1 MDVEPQPEEMHRFP
15 YDRRASRPRY
25 MEKFERFMPFPYDR
39 HDGKG
44 FDRKDEVDIDAIKHH
59 YEESTNG
66 HHVGAEL
73 EELVPADDDDD

>member
-1 MDVEPQPEEMHRFP
+1 
-15 YDRRASRPRY
+15 

-44 FDRKDEVDIDAIKHH
+44 FDRNDEVDIDAIKHH
-59 YEESTNG
+59 YEDAPNGTNG
-66 HHVGAEL
+66 HHVGAELEL